1 MKIFVAGA
9 TGVMGHRAVRELVAS
24 GHDVTALARTPEKA
38 ALVESLGGTPVT
50 FDVFDKQQVLTHASG
65 HDAVVNLLTHIP
77 NLSKAALKGSWN
89 ENARLRTEA
98 SANLADAALEGGGRF
113 LQESISFLYKDGGDA
128 WLTEESPWEATELV
142 QSTNDAEANANR
154 VTERGGAGVVMRFGQ
169 FYAPEAAHTH
179 DQVRAAKLGV
189 AAAVGDPDGY
199 STYLYADDGAR
210 AVVAALSAPAGTYN
224 VCEDDPMT
232 RREGSIELAHAL
244 GKKKARI
251 GLAKVL
257 AKAIGSQGSLL
268 ARSNRVSNAKFKQA
282 TGWAPQVA
290 SQREGWP
297 LIVHEMKELD
307 S

>member
-9 TGVMGHRAVRELVAS
+9 TGVMGHRTVRELVAA

-38 ALVESLGGTPVT
+38 ALVKSLGGTPVT
-50 FDVFDKQQVLTHASG
+50 FDVFDKTQVLTHASG

-77 NLSKAALKGSWN
+77 NLSKAAMKSAWN
-89 ENARLRTEA
+89 ENNRLRTEA
-98 SANLADAALEGGGRF
+98 STNLADAALEGGGRF
-113 LQESISFLYKDGGDA
+113 LQESITFLYLDGGA
-128 WLTEESPWEATELV
+128 SWLDEESPWEATELV
-142 QSTNDAEANANR
+142 QSTNDAEANATR

-169 FYAPEAAHTH
+169 FYAPEAAHTR

-210 AVVAALSAPAGTYN
+210 AVVAALTAPAGTYN

-232 RREGSIELAHAL
+232 RREGSLELAHAL
-244 GKKKARI
+244 SKKKARI

-268 ARSNRVSNAKFKQA
+268 SRSNRVSNAKFKAA
-282 TGWAPQVA
+282 TGWAPQVP

-297 LIVHEMKELD
+297 LIVKEMAD
-307 S
+307 D